1 MLTGRS
7 ATRRGSLLIAV
18 AVCALMGTVWF
29 LAPTMLTRAELA
41 LYDQQFRWRGA
52 EPGHEQI
59 AIVAIDEPSLRAVGR
74 WPWPRKV
81 LAELIRRLDEAG
93 AAAIGVDV
101 ILNEPERSGE
111 LAAATRLRERLRA
124 VGAPDGVL
132 REVDATIQAADHDRA
147 LADAIAASGR
157 VVLPSLFNLSM
168 EPPRQAP
175 ERHGQPLKSALVRF
189 KHYDDRGLFPP
200 VNADTAGLPIPAL
213 LAASQGLGHVNMLP
227 DSDGTTRW
235 EALVVEYA
243 GHYYPSLALETV
255 RVAAGLEPTAL
266 ALDFGTALA
275 LGEVEIPVDA
285 RARVLIGY
293 AGPAHSFAH
302 LSAVDVL
309 AGRIPS
315 ERVRDRIV
323 FVGGTAEGTYDLRV
337 TPFSPVLP
345 GVEKHAN
352 MAANIL
358 DGRFLVRPPLVELFE
373 GLAAVVLPFVLAW
386 LLPRLRPIPSFGVT
400 LVLGVGVLGGAH
412 LAFRQGLW
420 LPAVY
425 PAVAIAVTFVGVT
438 VFRFFTEERQRLW
451 TKRAFQQYVSPEVVD
466 RIVEDPAALQ
476 FGGEVRNLTVLF
488 ADIRDFTGF
497 TERHDPHEVVAML
510 REHFTRLTNRVLE
523 EGGTLDK
530 YIGDAI
536 MAIFGAPV
544 PVANHAER
552 ACRAAW
558 RMVEEAERLRD
569 KWQGEGRE
577 PFRIG
582 VGINTGEMVVGN
594 LGSEQLFTY
603 TVAGDEVNLG
613 ARLEALN
620 KEHTTTR
627 PIIIS
632 ESTYEAARNAIEA
645 RVLGEVKVRGKTRPV
660 VIHELTG
667 LKSASSTGGT
677 PAS

>member
-1 MLTGRS
+1 MLTGRG
-7 ATRRGSLLIAV
+7 ATRRGSFLIAV
-18 AVCALMGTVWF
+18 GVCALMGTVWF
-29 LAPTMLTRAELA
+29 LAPAMLTQADFA
-41 LYDQQFRWRGA
+41 LYDQHFRWRGA
-52 EPGHEQI
+52 RPGHPQV
-59 AIVAIDEPSLRAVGR
+59 AIVAIDEPSLRAIGR
-74 WPWPRKV
+74 WPWPRTV

-111 LAAATRLRERLRA
+111 LEAATRLRERLRA
-124 VGAPDGVL
+124 VGAPAAVL
-132 REVDATIQAADHDRA
+132 REVDATIEAADHDRM

-157 VVLPSLFNLSM
+157 VVLPSLFNVSI
-168 EPPRQAP
+168 EPPKQAP
-175 ERHGQPLKSALVRF
+175 ERVGQPFKSALVRF
-189 KHYDDRGLFPP
+189 KQYDDRGLFPP
-200 VNADTAGLPIPAL
+200 VNADSVGLPIPPL
-213 LAASQGLGHVNMLP
+213 LAAAQGVGHVYMLA

-235 EALVVEYA
+235 EALAIEYR
-243 GHYYPSLALETV
+243 GHYYPSLAVETV

-266 ALDFGTALA
+266 TLDFGTALV
-275 LGEVEIPVDA
+275 LGDLEIPIDA

-293 AGPAHSFAH
+293 AGPVHSFPH
-302 LSAVDVL
+302 HSAADVL
-309 AGRIPS
+309 AGRVPP
-315 ERVRDRIV
+315 ERLRDRIV
-323 FVGGTAEGTYDLRV
+323 FVGATAEGTYDLRV

-352 MAANIL
+352 VAANIL

-373 GLAAVVLPFVLAW
+373 VLAAVALPFLLAW
-386 LLPRLRPIPSFGVT
+386 LLPRLRPIPSVGVT
-400 LVLGVGVLGGAH
+400 LVLGAAVLGGAH

-488 ADIRDFTGF
+488 VDIRDFTGF

-544 PVANHAER
+544 PAADHAER

-582 VGINTGEMVVGN
+582 VGINTGDMVVGN

-603 TVAGDEVNLG
+603 TVVGDEVNLG
-613 ARLEALN
+613 ARIETLN
-620 KEHTTTR
+620 KEHATTR

-660 VIHELTG
+660 VIYELTG
-667 LKSASSTGGT
+667 LRSPT
-677 PAS
+677 PEPQVPA